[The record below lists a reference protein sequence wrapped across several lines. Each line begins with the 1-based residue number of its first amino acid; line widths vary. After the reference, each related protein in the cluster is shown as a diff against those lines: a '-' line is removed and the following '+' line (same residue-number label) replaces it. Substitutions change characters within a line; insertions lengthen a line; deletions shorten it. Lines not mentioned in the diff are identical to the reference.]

1 MAQTIL
7 DILELVLCRA
17 VHYSHIWKK
26 VKQALKSISQNKHE
40 MNIRFVEP
48 LDSKMA
54 VQVSG
59 GFAQTSIGVVF

>member
-1 MAQTIL
+1 MAQTIQ
-7 DILELVLCRA
+7 DILGLVLCRA
-17 VHYSHIWKK
+17 VHYLHIWKK
-26 VKQALKSISQNKHE
+26 EKQALKSISQNKHE
-40 MNIRFVEP
+40 TNIRFVEP